1 MAKKNKSVVP
11 DIGQEQGTQ
20 IGMNDLSSEQNQSSL
35 FSFRAQVLIL
45 SILGFLFYWNTF
57 QHEAAFDDAMA
68 ISENEYVQRGVAGIP
83 DIMTKDAFQSYIDS
97 KQGANQLAG
106 GRYRPLSLILF
117 AVEQQVMGVAPDHE
131 TTNEKELRVAH
142 EMHARHV
149 VNVLLYILSVIVLL
163 IFLRKVVFKEYPLAA
178 FITAVL
184 FIIHPIHTEVVAN
197 VKSCDEILSVLFIGL
212 TFIMAFRYRDDKRTG
227 SLVLSLFCFFLA
239 LLSKEYAVTLLVL
252 LPLSFYLF
260 CKKGVG
266 QSIKSVLPFLIPFG
280 IYVALR
286 FSAVSAMAEGA
297 ENNIMNNPYLYAS
310 GAEKLATE
318 LMVML
323 DYLKLLFFP
332 SPLSSVY
339 TYNSVPYVGF
349 SNSLVWLSIA
359 VYAGLIASMC
369 VLVKRRHVLGFAI
382 AFYLVNLLLVSNLLF
397 NIGAF
402 MGERLIYHSSVGF
415 CMVIGYVL
423 FVGYEK
429 IRVTAVANAAVATIM
444 VVLIV
449 ACGYK
454 TMGRNKDWKNDET
467 LFLKDVQTM
476 PTSILANNNAAAA
489 CMLYA
494 KQTTD
499 TAMRKEW
506 FEKAIGYFDKVIL
519 LYPMYM
525 NARLNRGLSY
535 FDMGQPDKA
544 IPDWDTVRKYSPEE
558 KKIQYYFSVLGKYY
572 YHQGIVCGN
581 AGKTD
586 SAAIY
591 LKRATEAVPGVPD
604 VWYALAKAYHA
615 QGNETDARYVF
626 EKAEQLKANA
636 GKAQQIK

>member
-1 MAKKNKSVVP
+1 MTKKIKKVNP
-11 DIGQEQGTQ
+11 RIGQKQEAATGS
-20 IGMNDLSSEQNQSSL
+20 NVSSTVQSQFSIL
-35 FSFRAQVLIL
+35 SFRVQVLIL
-45 SILGFLFYWNTF
+45 SILGFVFYSNTF

-83 DIMTKDAFQSYIDS
+83 DIMTKDAFQSYIES

-149 VNVLLYILSVIVLL
+149 VNVLLYILSVVALL
-163 IFLRKVVFKEYPLAA
+163 VFLRKVVFKEYPLAA

-184 FIIHPIHTEVVAN
+184 FVIHPIHTEVVAN
-197 VKSCDEILSVLFIGL
+197 VKSCDEILSVLFISL
-212 TFIMAFRYRDDKRTG
+212 TFIMALRYRGDKKTG
-227 SLVLSLFCFFLA
+227 SLLLSLFCFFLA
-239 LLSKEYAVTLLVL
+239 LLSKEYAVTLIVL

-260 CKKGVG
+260 RNEGAA
-266 QSIKSVLPFLIPFG
+266 QSIKSVLPLLIPFG
-280 IYVALR
+280 IYFVLR

-323 DYLKLLFFP
+323 EYLKLLFFP

-349 SNSLVWLSIA
+349 SNPLVWLSI
-359 VYAGLIASMC
+359 VVHAGLIVSMC
-369 VLVKRRHVLGFAI
+369 ILVKRRHVMGFAV
-382 AFYLVNLLLVSNLLF
+382 AFYLLNLLLVSNLFF

-415 CMVIGYVL
+415 CMVSGYL
-423 FVGYEK
+423 FFRGYEK
-429 IRVTAVANAAVATIM
+429 IKVPAVANAAVATIM
-444 VVLIV
+444 VILIV

-454 TMGRNKDWKNDET
+454 TMGRNKDWKNDQT
-467 LFLKDVQTM
+467 LFLKDVQMM

-489 CMLYA
+489 CMLFA

-499 TAMRKEW
+499 VAERKMW
-506 FEKAIGYFDKVIL
+506 FEKAIGYFDRAIV

-535 FDMGQPDKA
+535 FDMGQPDRA
-544 IPDWDTVRKYSPEE
+544 IPDWDTVRKYEPEE
-558 KKIQYYFSVLGKYY
+558 KKIPYYFSVLGKYY
-572 YHQGIVCGN
+572 FQHGVVCGN

-586 SAAIY
+586 SAAMY
-591 LKRATEAVPGVPD
+591 LKKATEAVPGVPE
-604 VWYALAKAYHA
+604 VWYALAKAYQA
-615 QGNETDARYVF
+615 QGKDTDARSA
-626 EKAEQLKANA
+626 AEMADRLKAGAVN
-636 GKAQQIK
+636 QPQIK